1 MVAIGLLS
9 LAALTLCVLMILAL
23 QLSAQNRDSI
33 AAAQGAQAM
42 LERIRSREVSIPNL
56 ACDFDGTVNQA
67 RLQGFPPAPYPLAG
81 VGEYRI
87 QYRVHSEP
95 VSSRPGLYWIRIQA
109 VWGRQHELAVQAY
122 VFRP

>member
-9 LAALTLCVLMILAL
+9 LAALTLCRLMILSL
-23 QLSAQNRDSI
+23 QLSAQNRDSV

-42 LERIRSREVSIPNL
+42 LERIRSREVAIPNL
-56 ACDFDGTVNQA
+56 ACDFDGTINQA
-67 RLQGFPPAPYPLAG
+67 RLQGFPPAPYPVAE

-87 QYRVHSEP
+87 HYRVHSEP
-95 VSSRPGLYWIRIQA
+95 VSSRPGLYSIRIQA
-109 VWGRQHELAVQAY
+109 IWNRQHQLEVQAN